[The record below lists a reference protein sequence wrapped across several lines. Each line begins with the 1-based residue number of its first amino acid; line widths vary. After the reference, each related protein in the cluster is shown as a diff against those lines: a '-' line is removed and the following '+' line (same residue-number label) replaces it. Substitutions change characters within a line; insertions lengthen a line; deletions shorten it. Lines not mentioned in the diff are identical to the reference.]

1 MAFVDSYTS
10 LEFTNHSLL
19 SEDNST
25 SVQMSDMLHTRR
37 LVELSSALIGGL
49 ISTVDLSVLVYLQYK
64 RKGAA
69 VDFLLTI
76 SVISILILLCY
87 GMFCLPDLLC
97 WLGIECE
104 GVLRFWHDN
113 LWMFTVN
120 TLFCAYGYLII
131 VLIIDRYI
139 AMHHPFFY
147 RATSFRSRIR
157 IWCILACLLIGAL
170 CNVKWLILK
179 PYSKDFEARLTTTWY
194 KALNGISCII
204 QYFVCGLLMMWF
216 SYKNYQKSCEIN
228 RDQERGGKL
237 GIIQTSTDQ
246 GQRAHEIV
254 ARICVI
260 FTVTYIILNW
270 PYGIYDYILDPKLN
284 NDNHFIGVLFILIN
298 FNQAL
303 YLQVNLFI
311 FSYSSRL
318 YRSTLIYILKYPFF
332 TIGKCF
338 GFQKPSQPELRPAHE
353 LREPAMIDL
362 FAMLYY
368 SS

>member
-1 MAFVDSYTS
+1 MAVVDNYTS
-10 LEFTNHSLL
+10 SEFTNHSLH

-25 SVQMSDMLHTRR
+25 CVLMSDTLHTRR
-37 LVELSSALIGGL
+37 LVEFGSALIGGL
-49 ISTVDLSVLVYLQYK
+49 MSTVDLSVLVYLQYK

-69 VDFLLTI
+69 IDFLLTI
-76 SVISILILLCY
+76 SVISILILFFY
-87 GMFCLPDLLC
+87 GISCLPDLC
-97 WLGIECE
+97 WFGIEYE
-104 GVLRFWHDN
+104 GALRFWHDY

-120 TLFCAYGYLII
+120 TLFCAYGYLIV

-139 AMHHPFFY
+139 AMHHPFYY
-147 RATSFRSRIR
+147 RATFVHNRMRVR
-157 IWCILACLLIGAL
+157 CILACLLIGAL
-170 CNVKWLILK
+170 CNMKWIILE
-179 PYSKDFEARLTTTWY
+179 PYSPDSVARSKTAWF
-194 KALNGISCII
+194 KALNGITCIV

-216 SYKNYQKSCEIN
+216 SYKNYQKSHEIN
-228 RDQERGGKL
+228 RDQGCGGTL
-237 GIIQTSTDQ
+237 GVIQTFTDQ

-260 FTVTYIILNW
+260 FTVTYIIAYW
-270 PYGIYDYILDPKLN
+270 PYGIYDYIDNPKLN
-284 NDNHFIGVLFILIN
+284 NDDHFLGALFILIN

-303 YLQVNLFI
+303 YLQPNLLI
-311 FSYSSRL
+311 FAYSSRL

-338 GFQKPSQPELRPAHE
+338 NFKKPSRPELRPTHE